1 MSDPHHRRCRPFVTL
16 PRHRRS
22 DAVIRLKNRL
32 RRDASVYGGRFASWH
47 ALPDPD
53 SYCQWFDFHFP
64 RSDRFTFW
72 NAAMIT
78 ARQDF
83 LDAVCRQASASGWRE
98 AQIICDAPPV
108 VHESF
113 RVDRRYESGVGLHIV
128 SDIERIDRVGIEAA
142 IDRFFAVGET
152 DWQSPLP
159 VPRDRLPIAGNSV
172 VQMLT
177 VR

>member
-1 MSDPHHRRCRPFVTL
+1 MSGPHPKRRPPFTAL

-22 DAVIRLKNRL
+22 DVVIRLKGKL
-32 RRDASVYGGRFASWH
+32 RRDAVMYGGRFTSWH
-47 ALPDPD
+47 VLPDPEV
-53 SYCQWFDFHFP
+53 SCQWFDFHFP
-64 RSDRFTFW
+64 GSDRFTFW

-78 ARQDF
+78 ARQAF
-83 LDAVCRQASASGWRE
+83 LDAVCRQASATGWPE
-98 AQIICDAPPV
+98 AQIIRDAPPV

-128 SDIERIDRVGIEAA
+128 SDIERIDRAGIEAA

>member
-1 MSDPHHRRCRPFVTL
+1 MSDQYHRRRRPFVTP

-32 RRDASVYGGRFASWH
+32 RRDAAVYGGRFASWH
-47 ALPDPD
+47 ALPDPN
-53 SYCQWFDFHFP
+53 SCCQWFDFHFP
-64 RSDRFTFW
+64 GSGRFTFW

-78 ARQDF
+78 ARQAF
-83 LDAVCRQASASGWRE
+83 LDAVCRQASAIGWPE
-98 AQIICDAPPV
+98 AQIIRDAPPI

-113 RVDRRYESGVGLHIV
+113 RVDRRYESGIGLHIV
-128 SDIERIDRVGIEAA
+128 IDIERIDRTGIEAA

-152 DWQSPLP
+152 EWQSPLP
-159 VPRDRLPIAGNSV
+159 VPRDRLPTTAESV
-172 VQMLT
+172 VQILT